1 MATFDQRDSG
11 YWQAKVRRKGWPVQS
26 KTFRTKA
33 EAEAWA
39 RAVESEMDR
48 GAFIS
53 RSAAESTTVAALAK
67 DYKTEFAPH
76 HYRGEAWQYKLAAL
90 INKLGCYSLAALTP
104 QAVAAYR
111 DARLKDPDPRYKRDL
126 AAAPRVSGAT
136 VKTELDLLSK
146 LLDWAVK
153 EKGIALPAG
162 NPVAGVRKPGGSKAR
177 ERRLTA
183 QEWEALERECRA
195 SRNPWLPAAVALAVE
210 TAMRQG
216 ELLALRWK
224 EVDKGRRLAMLRE
237 TKNGEAR
244 AVPLSSRALQVLQAL
259 PVSVDGRVIPQDRM
273 TVYKAF
279 ERAVARAGIQDYTWH
294 DLRHEALSRLAERGD
309 LSVLELAAVSGHKT
323 LQMLKRYTHLQAENL
338 ARKLG

>member
-183 QEWEALERECRA
+183 QEWEDLERECRA